1 MSSSQRSFFRQSAAM
16 VVATV
21 TGGLA
26 MMLVHTVVVK
36 RCGPA
41 AYAEFKALLSTFYIL
56 AAIGGG
62 LWTLFAQQTA
72 AAGDDPGRLG
82 EVAGAARR
90 VAAVIL
96 GTWGLLGVGVWATQD
111 RLMALWKLSHV
122 GSLWA
127 AWLLGMLTLWVAIVR
142 GVVQG
147 RQNFLALGLLT
158 ICDGFGRLAA
168 VLVIVTWLAAT
179 TAGAMWGAV
188 VGCSAALI
196 VGWLGARD
204 FWGRPGRLSGWRGW
218 LRGFVPL
225 ALAAGAL
232 QAFQQYDN
240 MFWQALIPPD
250 RVGEWNLGA
259 LYSPA
264 QTVGFGLAQ
273 FTVPL
278 ALVMLPRI
286 ARSGTAGDAADSL
299 RLTVRTTALMGGL
312 VAVVCTGLPELPL
325 RVMFFNQ
332 PAAWAA
338 APVVPW
344 IAWAMVAFTLA
355 NVYLNS
361 LFAQRRF
368 GVVPWVVV
376 LAAAYVATLAGLR
389 PVLLAREP
397 AAAYR
402 LGAQVLGGFNAALLV
417 LGWGFNR
424 ALVSRK

>member
-1 MSSSQRSFFRQSAAM
+1 MSGSPRSFFRQSAGL

-82 EVAGAARR
+82 AVAGAARR
-90 VAAVIL
+90 VALLIL
-96 GTWGLLGVGVWATQD
+96 GVWAILGAGLWAAQD
-111 RLMALWKLSHV
+111 RLMALWKLSQA
-122 GSLWA
+122 GALWA
-127 AWLLGMLTLWVAIVR
+127 TWLLGLFTLWVAVAR

-147 RQNFLALGLLT
+147 RQNFAALGFLT
-158 ICDGFGRLAA
+158 LGDGFGRLAA
-168 VLVIVTWLAAT
+168 VLGIVTWVTAT
-179 TAGAMWGAV
+179 AAGAMWGAV
-188 VGCSAALI
+188 GGCALALGVGVWGGREI
-196 VGWLGARD
+196 
-204 FWGRPGRLSGWRGW
+204 WGRPGRGAGARQW
-218 LRGFVPL
+218 LGGFVPL

-250 RVGEWNLGA
+250 QVARWNLGA

-264 QTVGFGLAQ
+264 QTIGFGLTQ

-278 ALVMLPRI
+278 ALVMLPRL
-286 ARSGTAGDAADSL
+286 ARPGAAGEAADSL
-299 RLTVRTTALMGGL
+299 RLTVRATAWMGGT
-312 VAVVCTGLPELPL
+312 VAAVCTGLPRLPL
-325 RVMFFNQ
+325 QVMFFNQ

-344 IAWAMVAFTLA
+344 VAWAMTAFTLA
-355 NVYLNS
+355 NVYLS
-361 LFAQRRF
+361 GLFARRRF
-368 GVVPWVVV
+368 GVVPWVVA
-376 LAAAYVATLAGLR
+376 LAAGYLATLAWLR

-397 AAAYR
+397 VDAYR
-402 LGAQVLGGFNAALLV
+402 LGVQVLGVFNLGLLGV
-417 LGWGFNR
+417 AWAFDR
-424 ALVSRK
+424 VATRRS